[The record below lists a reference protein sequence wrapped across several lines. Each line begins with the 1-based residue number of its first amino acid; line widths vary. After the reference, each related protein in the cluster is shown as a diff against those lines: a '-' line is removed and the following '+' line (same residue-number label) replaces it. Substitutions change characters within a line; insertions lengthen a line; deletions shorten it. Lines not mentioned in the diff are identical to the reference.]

1 MAANKYYV
9 VWKGFA
15 TGVFD
20 SWDEAQIQVSGYPDA
35 QYRAYKTQEE
45 AVAAFREGYDK
56 DGLIQEVTKQVK
68 ELNKQGHNIVWDPK
82 KVKDEGPMTKDAEVP
97 KIDEAPKANET
108 ETSAPAPTSMQKA
121 IAKKI
126 SSMTVPPPIKRAIA
140 VDGACGGNPGPGEYR
155 GVFVETG
162 QELFHFGPIQGAT
175 NNIMEFLAIVHGLG
189 FLEKQNL
196 LLPIYSDSVNAQ
208 LWVRNGKCKT
218 TIQPNEENEKLFELI
233 ERAENWLKTH
243 KFRVNIYKWDT
254 KAWGE
259 IPADFG
265 RK

>member
-1 MAANKYYV
+1 MNIMAGNKFYV

-15 TGVFD
+15 TGVFE

-35 QYRAYKTQEE
+35 QYRAFKSMEE
-45 AVAAFREGYDK
+45 AVEAFRQGYDK
-56 DGLIQEVTKQVK
+56 DGLIQEVKKQVAK
-68 ELNKQGHNIVWDPK
+68 LNKEGHKIVWDP
-82 KVKDEGPMTKDAEVP
+82 E
-97 KIDEAPKANET
+97 KAKNT
-108 ETSAPAPTSMQKA
+108 PTPSHLNTSTPQRPYITRS
-121 IAKKI
+121 
-126 SSMTVPPPIKRAIA
+126 IA

-155 GVFVETG
+155 GVYTETG

-196 LLPIYSDSVNAQ
+196 YIPIYSDSVNAQ
-208 LWVRNGKCKT
+208 LWVKNGKCKT
-218 TIQPNEENEKLFELI
+218 TIQPDETNEKLFELI
-233 ERAENWLKTH
+233 DRAENWLKTH

>member
-1 MAANKYYV
+1 MAKYYV

-20 SWDEAQIQVSGYPDA
+20 SWEEAQIQVSGYPDA
-35 QYRAYKTQEE
+35 QYRSYKTQEE
-45 AVAAFREGYDK
+45 AVEAFRQGYDQ
-56 DGLIQEVTKQVK
+56 DGLIQEVKKQVA
-68 ELNKQGHNIVWDPK
+68 ELNKEGHNIVWNPNIK
-82 KVKDEGPMTKDAEVP
+82 SKNEGPKGNDKKTA
-97 KIDEAPKANET
+97 
-108 ETSAPAPTSMQKA
+108 SAPTNQTSY
-121 IAKKI
+121 
-126 SSMTVPPPIKRAIA
+126 IKRAIA

-162 QELFHFGPIQGAT
+162 QQIFHFGPIEGAT

-196 LLPIYSDSVNAQ
+196 YIPIYSDSVNAQ
-208 LWVRNGKCKT
+208 IWVKNGKCKT
-218 TIQPNEENEKLFELI
+218 TIQPDETNEKLFDMI
-233 ERAENWLKTH
+233 ERAENWLRTH
-243 KFRVNIYKWDT
+243 TFRVNIYKWDT

>member
-1 MAANKYYV
+1 MAGNKYYV

-15 TGVFD
+15 TGVFE

-35 QYRAYKTQEE
+35 QYRAFKTMEE
-45 AVAAFREGYDK
+45 AVEAFRQGYDQ
-56 DGLIQEVTKQVK
+56 DGLIQEVKKQVAQ
-68 ELNKQGHNIVWDPK
+68 LNKEGHKIVWNP
-82 KVKDEGPMTKDAEVP
+82 E
-97 KIDEAPKANET
+97 KANT
-108 ETSAPAPTSMQKA
+108 PTSSHPNTLTPQRPY
-121 IAKKI
+121 ITR
-126 SSMTVPPPIKRAIA
+126 SIA

-196 LLPIYSDSVNAQ
+196 YIPIYSDSVNAQ
-208 LWVRNGKCKT
+208 LWVKNGKCKT
-218 TIQPNEENEKLFELI
+218 TIKPDETNVKLFDLI
-233 ERAENWLKTH
+233 DRAENWLKTH

>member
-1 MAANKYYV
+1 MSANKYYV

-20 SWDEAQIQVSGYPDA
+20 SWDEAQLQVSGYPDA
-35 QYRAYKTQEE
+35 QYRSFKSMEE
-45 AVAAFREGYDK
+45 AVEAFRKGYDQ
-56 DGLIQEVTKQVK
+56 DGLIQEVRKQVTQ
-68 ELNKQGHNIVWDPK
+68 LNNEGHNIVWDPK
-82 KVKDEGPMTKDAEVP
+82 KSSETTTAEKSAPLSKAATTVTVKNAPQNPMTAALQNNPNSKP
-97 KIDEAPKANET
+97 YIT
-108 ETSAPAPTSMQKA
+108 RS
-121 IAKKI
+121 
-126 SSMTVPPPIKRAIA
+126 IA

-162 QELFHFGPIQGAT
+162 KELFHFGPIEGAT

-196 LLPIYSDSVNAQ
+196 YLPIYSDSVNAQ
-208 LWVRNGKCKT
+208 IWVKSGKCKT
-218 TIQPNEENEKLFELI
+218 TIQPNETNEKLFDLI
-233 ERAENWLKTH
+233 DRAENWLKTH

>member
-1 MAANKYYV
+1 MAGNKYYV
-9 VWKGFA
+9 VWKGYA
-15 TGVFD
+15 PGVYE
-20 SWDEAQIQVSGYPDA
+20 SWDEAQIQVSGFPDA
-35 QYRAYKTQEE
+35 QYRSFKSMDQ
-45 AVAAFREGYDK
+45 AVAAFRDGYDK
-56 DGLIQEVTKQVK
+56 DGLIQEVKKQVIQ
-68 ELNKQGHNIVWDPK
+68 LNKEGHSIVWDPN
-82 KVKDEGPMTKDAEVP
+82 
-97 KIDEAPKANET
+97 KANPT
-108 ETSAPAPTSMQKA
+108 VKSVDSAISTNNVQPPCPVTSTPSRPYITRS
-121 IAKKI
+121 
-126 SSMTVPPPIKRAIA
+126 IA

-162 QELFHFGPIQGAT
+162 KELFHFGPIQGAT

-196 LLPIYSDSVNAQ
+196 YIPIYSDSVNAQ
-208 LWVRNGKCKT
+208 LWVKNGKCKT
-218 TIQPNEENEKLFELI
+218 TIQPDATNEQLFDMI
-233 ERAENWLKTH
+233 DRAENWLRTH

>member
-1 MAANKYYV
+1 MAGNKYYV

-15 TGVFD
+15 TGVFE

-35 QYRAYKTQEE
+35 QYRAFKTMDE
-45 AVAAFREGYDK
+45 AVEAFRQGYDQ
-56 DGLIQEVTKQVK
+56 DGLIQEVKKQVTQ
-68 ELNKQGHNIVWDPK
+68 LNKEGHKIVWDPEK
-82 KVKDEGPMTKDAEVP
+82 SK
-97 KIDEAPKANET
+97 N
-108 ETSAPAPTSMQKA
+108 TSTPSNPNTSTSLHPY
-121 IAKKI
+121 ITR
-126 SSMTVPPPIKRAIA
+126 SLA
-140 VDGACGGNPGPGEYR
+140 VDGACSGNPGTGEYR

-196 LLPIYSDSVNAQ
+196 YIPIYSDSVNAQ
-208 LWVRNGKCKT
+208 LWVKNGKCKT
-218 TIQPNEENEKLFELI
+218 TIQPDETNEKLFDLI
-233 ERAENWLKTH
+233 DRAENWLKTH

>member
-1 MAANKYYV
+1 MAGNKYYV

-15 TGVFD
+15 TGVFE

-35 QYRAYKTQEE
+35 QYRAFKTMEE
-45 AVAAFREGYDK
+45 AVEAFRQGYDQ
-56 DGLIQEVTKQVK
+56 DGLIQEVKKQVAQ
-68 ELNKQGHNIVWDPK
+68 LNKEGHKIVWNPEMSK
-82 KVKDEGPMTKDAEVP
+82 
-97 KIDEAPKANET
+97 N
-108 ETSAPAPTSMQKA
+108 TSIPSNPNTSTPLHPY
-121 IAKKI
+121 ITR
-126 SSMTVPPPIKRAIA
+126 SLA
-140 VDGACGGNPGPGEYR
+140 VDGACSGNPGTGEYR

-196 LLPIYSDSVNAQ
+196 YIPIYSDSVNAQ
-208 LWVRNGKCKT
+208 LWVKNGKCKT
-218 TIQPNEENEKLFELI
+218 TIQPDETNEKLFDLI
-233 ERAENWLKTH
+233 DRAENWLKTH

>member
-1 MAANKYYV
+1 MAGNKYYV

-15 TGVFD
+15 TGVFE

-35 QYRAYKTQEE
+35 QYRAFKTMDE
-45 AVAAFREGYDK
+45 AVEAFRQGYDQ
-56 DGLIQEVTKQVK
+56 DGLIQEVKKQVAQ
-68 ELNKQGHNIVWDPK
+68 LNKEGHKIVWDPEK
-82 KVKDEGPMTKDAEVP
+82 SK
-97 KIDEAPKANET
+97 N
-108 ETSAPAPTSMQKA
+108 TSTPSNPNTSTSLHPY
-121 IAKKI
+121 ITR
-126 SSMTVPPPIKRAIA
+126 SLA
-140 VDGACGGNPGPGEYR
+140 VDGACSGNPGTGEYR

-196 LLPIYSDSVNAQ
+196 YIPIYSDSVNAQ
-208 LWVRNGKCKT
+208 LWVKNGKCKT
-218 TIQPNEENEKLFELI
+218 TIQPDETNEKLFDLI
-233 ERAENWLKTH
+233 DRAENWLKTH

>member
-1 MAANKYYV
+1 MAGNKYYV

-15 TGVFD
+15 TGVFE

-35 QYRAYKTQEE
+35 QYRAFKTMDE
-45 AVAAFREGYDK
+45 AVEAFRQGYDQ
-56 DGLIQEVTKQVK
+56 DGLIQEVKKQVAQ
-68 ELNKQGHNIVWDPK
+68 LNKEGHKIVWDPEK
-82 KVKDEGPMTKDAEVP
+82 SK
-97 KIDEAPKANET
+97 N
-108 ETSAPAPTSMQKA
+108 TSTPSNPNTSTPLHPY
-121 IAKKI
+121 ITR
-126 SSMTVPPPIKRAIA
+126 SLA
-140 VDGACGGNPGPGEYR
+140 VDGACSGNPGTGEYR

-196 LLPIYSDSVNAQ
+196 YIPIYSDSVNAQ
-208 LWVRNGKCKT
+208 LWVKNGKCKT
-218 TIQPNEENEKLFELI
+218 TIQPDETNEKLFDLI
-233 ERAENWLKTH
+233 DRAENWLKTH
-243 KFRVNIYKWDT
+243 KFRVNIDKWDT

>member
-1 MAANKYYV
+1 MAGNKYYV

-15 TGVFD
+15 TGVFE

-35 QYRAYKTQEE
+35 QYRAFKTMEE
-45 AVAAFREGYDK
+45 AVEAFRQGYDQ
-56 DGLIQEVTKQVK
+56 DGLIQEVKKQVAQ
-68 ELNKQGHNIVWDPK
+68 LNKEGHKIVWNP
-82 KVKDEGPMTKDAEVP
+82 E
-97 KIDEAPKANET
+97 KAN
-108 ETSAPAPTSMQKA
+108 TSTSSHPNTLTPQRPY
-121 IAKKI
+121 ITR
-126 SSMTVPPPIKRAIA
+126 SIA

-196 LLPIYSDSVNAQ
+196 YIPIYSDSVNAQ
-208 LWVRNGKCKT
+208 LWVKNGKCKT
-218 TIQPNEENEKLFELI
+218 TIKPDETNVKLFDLI
-233 ERAENWLKTH
+233 DRAENWLKTH

>member
-1 MAANKYYV
+1 MAGNKYYV

-15 TGVFD
+15 TGVFE

-35 QYRAYKTQEE
+35 QYRAFKTMDE
-45 AVAAFREGYDK
+45 AVEAFRQGYDQ
-56 DGLIQEVTKQVK
+56 DGLIQEVKKQVTQ
-68 ELNKQGHNIVWDPK
+68 LNKEGHKIVWDPEK
-82 KVKDEGPMTKDAEVP
+82 SK
-97 KIDEAPKANET
+97 N
-108 ETSAPAPTSMQKA
+108 TSTPSNPNTSTPLHPY
-121 IAKKI
+121 ITR
-126 SSMTVPPPIKRAIA
+126 SLA
-140 VDGACGGNPGPGEYR
+140 VDGACSGNPGTGEYR

-196 LLPIYSDSVNAQ
+196 YIPIYSDSVNAQ
-208 LWVRNGKCKT
+208 LWVKNGKCKT
-218 TIQPNEENEKLFELI
+218 TIKPDETNAKLFDLI
-233 ERAENWLKTH
+233 DRAENWLKTH

>member
-1 MAANKYYV
+1 MASNKYYV

-20 SWDEAQIQVSGYPDA
+20 SWEEAQIQVSGYPDA
-35 QYRAYKTQEE
+35 QYRSYKTQEE
-45 AVAAFREGYDK
+45 AVEAFRQGYDQG
-56 DGLIQEVTKQVK
+56 GLIQEVKKQVA
-68 ELNKQGHNIVWDPK
+68 ELNKEGHNIVWNPNIKSKNEGSKGNDK
-82 KVKDEGPMTKDAEVP
+82 KTA
-97 KIDEAPKANET
+97 
-108 ETSAPAPTSMQKA
+108 SAPTNQ
-121 IAKKI
+121 
-126 SSMTVPPPIKRAIA
+126 TTYIKRAIA

-162 QELFHFGPIQGAT
+162 QQIFHFGPIEGAT

-196 LLPIYSDSVNAQ
+196 YIPIYSDSVNAQ
-208 LWVRNGKCKT
+208 IWVKNGKCKT
-218 TIQPNEENEKLFELI
+218 TIQPDETNEKLFDMI
-233 ERAENWLKTH
+233 ERAENWLRTH
-243 KFRVNIYKWDT
+243 TFRVNIYKWDT

>member
-1 MAANKYYV
+1 MSANKYYV

-20 SWDEAQIQVSGYPDA
+20 SWEEAQIQVQGYPDA
-35 QYRAYKTQEE
+35 QYRSYKTMEQ
-45 AVAAFREGYDK
+45 AVEAFRAGYDQ
-56 DGLIQEVTKQVK
+56 DGLIQEVKKQVAQ
-68 ELNKQGHNIVWDPK
+68 LNKEGHNIVWDPEK
-82 KVKDEGPMTKDAEVP
+82 AGRTVNNTPTTPVQPKPVP
-97 KIDEAPKANET
+97 
-108 ETSAPAPTSMQKA
+108 QF
-121 IAKKI
+121 
-126 SSMTVPPPIKRAIA
+126 IKRSIA

-162 QELFHFGPIQGAT
+162 QQIFHFGPIQGAT

-196 LLPIYSDSVNAQ
+196 YIPIYSDSVNAQ
-208 LWVRNGKCKT
+208 LWVRNCKCKT
-218 TIQPNEENEKLFELI
+218 TIKPDDTNTELFDLI

-243 KFRVNIYKWDT
+243 NFRVNIYKWDT
-254 KAWGE
+254 KNWGE

>member
-1 MAANKYYV
+1 MAGNKFYV

-15 TGVFD
+15 TGVFE

-35 QYRAYKTQEE
+35 QYRAFKSMEE
-45 AVAAFREGYDK
+45 AVEAFRQGYDK
-56 DGLIQEVTKQVK
+56 DGLIQEVKKQVAK
-68 ELNKQGHNIVWDPK
+68 LNKEGHKIVWDP
-82 KVKDEGPMTKDAEVP
+82 E
-97 KIDEAPKANET
+97 KAKNT
-108 ETSAPAPTSMQKA
+108 PTPSHLNTSTPSHLNTSTPQRPY
-121 IAKKI
+121 ITR
-126 SSMTVPPPIKRAIA
+126 SIA

-155 GVFVETG
+155 GVYTETG

-196 LLPIYSDSVNAQ
+196 YIPIYSDSVNAQ
-208 LWVRNGKCKT
+208 LWVKNGKCKT
-218 TIQPNEENEKLFELI
+218 TIQPDETNEKLFELI
-233 ERAENWLKTH
+233 DRAENWLKTH

>member
-1 MAANKYYV
+1 MSANKYYV

-20 SWDEAQIQVSGYPDA
+20 SWEEAQIQVQGYPDA
-35 QYRAYKTQEE
+35 QYRSYKTMEQ
-45 AVAAFREGYDK
+45 AVEAFRAGYDQ
-56 DGLIQEVTKQVK
+56 DGLIQEVKKQVAQ
-68 ELNKQGHNIVWDPK
+68 LNKEGHNIVWDPEK
-82 KVKDEGPMTKDAEVP
+82 AGKTVNTPPTTPVQP
-97 KIDEAPKANET
+97 KPVA
-108 ETSAPAPTSMQKA
+108 QY
-121 IAKKI
+121 
-126 SSMTVPPPIKRAIA
+126 IKRSIA

-162 QELFHFGPIQGAT
+162 QQIFHFGPIQGAT

-196 LLPIYSDSVNAQ
+196 YIPIYSDSVNAQ

-218 TIQPNEENEKLFELI
+218 TIKPDDTNTELFDMI

-243 KFRVNIYKWDT
+243 NFRVNIYKWDT
-254 KAWGE
+254 KNWGE

>member
-1 MAANKYYV
+1 MSANKYYV

-15 TGVFD
+15 IGVFG
-20 SWDEAQIQVSGYPDA
+20 SWEEAQIQVQGFPDA
-35 QYRAYKTQEE
+35 QYRSYKTMEQ
-45 AVAAFREGYDK
+45 AVEAFRAGYDQ
-56 DGLIQEVTKQVK
+56 DGLIQEVKKQVTQ
-68 ELNKQGHNIVWDPK
+68 LNKEGHNIVWDPQK
-82 KVKDEGPMTKDAEVP
+82 TGKATTNSQATTSCPNGTASENTK
-97 KIDEAPKANET
+97 APSSLQN
-108 ETSAPAPTSMQKA
+108 KA
-121 IAKKI
+121 I
-126 SSMTVPPPIKRAIA
+126 PQYIKRSIA

-162 QELFHFGPIQGAT
+162 QQIFHFGPIQGAT

-196 LLPIYSDSVNAQ
+196 YIPIYSDSVNAQ
-208 LWVRNGKCKT
+208 LWVRNCKCKT
-218 TIQPNEENEKLFELI
+218 TIKLDETNTELFDMI

-243 KFRVNIYKWDT
+243 SFRVNIYKWDT
-254 KAWGE
+254 KNWGE

>member
-1 MAANKYYV
+1 MNIMAGNKFYV

-15 TGVFD
+15 TGVFE

-35 QYRAYKTQEE
+35 QYRAFKSMEE
-45 AVAAFREGYDK
+45 AVEAFRQGYDQ
-56 DGLIQEVTKQVK
+56 DGLIQEVKKQVAQ
-68 ELNKQGHNIVWDPK
+68 LNKEGHKIVWDP
-82 KVKDEGPMTKDAEVP
+82 E
-97 KIDEAPKANET
+97 KAKNT
-108 ETSAPAPTSMQKA
+108 PTPSHLNTSTPSHLNTSTPQRPY
-121 IAKKI
+121 ITR
-126 SSMTVPPPIKRAIA
+126 SIA

-155 GVFVETG
+155 GVYTETG

-196 LLPIYSDSVNAQ
+196 YIPIYSDSVNAQ
-208 LWVRNGKCKT
+208 LWVKNGKCKT
-218 TIQPNEENEKLFELI
+218 TIQPDETNEKLFELI
-233 ERAENWLKTH
+233 DRAENWLKTH

-254 KAWGE
+254 KTWGE

>member
-1 MAANKYYV
+1 MNIMAGNKFYV

-15 TGVFD
+15 TGVFE

-35 QYRAYKTQEE
+35 QYRAFKSMEE
-45 AVAAFREGYDK
+45 AVEAFRQGYDQ
-56 DGLIQEVTKQVK
+56 DGLIQEVKKQVAQ
-68 ELNKQGHNIVWDPK
+68 LNKEGHKIVWDP
-82 KVKDEGPMTKDAEVP
+82 E
-97 KIDEAPKANET
+97 KAKNT
-108 ETSAPAPTSMQKA
+108 PTPSHLNTSTPSHLNTSTPQRPY
-121 IAKKI
+121 ITR
-126 SSMTVPPPIKRAIA
+126 SIA

-155 GVFVETG
+155 GVYVETG

-196 LLPIYSDSVNAQ
+196 YIPIYSDSVNAQ
-208 LWVRNGKCKT
+208 LWVKNGKCKT
-218 TIQPNEENEKLFELI
+218 TIQPDETNAKLFELI
-233 ERAENWLKTH
+233 DRAENWLNTH

-254 KAWGE
+254 KTWGE

>member
-1 MAANKYYV
+1 MSSNKYYV

-20 SWDEAQIQVSGYPDA
+20 SWEEAEIQVSGYPDA
-35 QYRAYKTQEE
+35 QYRAFKTQEE
-45 AVAAFREGYDK
+45 AVTAFRQGFDQ
-56 DGLIQEVTKQVK
+56 DGLIQEVKKQVA
-68 ELNKQGHNIVWDPK
+68 ELNKEGHNIVW
-82 KVKDEGPMTKDAEVP
+82 
-97 KIDEAPKANET
+97 N
-108 ETSAPAPTSMQKA
+108 
-121 IAKKI
+121 
-126 SSMTVPPPIKRAIA
+126 SSPYIKRAIA

-155 GVFVETG
+155 GVYVETG
-162 QELFHFGPIQGAT
+162 QQIFHFGPIEGAT

-196 LLPIYSDSVNAQ
+196 YIPIYSDSISAQ
-208 LWVRNGKCKT
+208 AWVRNGKCKT
-218 TIQPNEENEKLFELI
+218 TIVPDETNDKLFDLI